1 MKILTFRRLVGLA
14 AIGGFAYAHKQRG
27 GVWTLDSMRDTA
39 RHLWS
44 RAMSKSNEGKD
55 SLRETAQR
63 SSVSSTGSAG
73 RSSLS
78 DESSVRSYSSYSRD
92 DESNRH

>member
-27 GVWTLDSMRDTA
+27 GEWTFESMMDTA

-44 RAMSKSNEGKD
+44 RAMAGSREVKD
-55 SLRETAQR
+55 SLRDSAQR
-63 SSVSSTGSAG
+63 SVGATGRSGMPDEVSSS
-73 RSSLS
+73 RP
-78 DESSVRSYSSYSRD
+78 YSSYSVRD
-92 DESNRH
+92 DDTNRH